1 MEHKIELQDLNFF
14 TKIINGELVSFKRG
28 SDEFIHQKGNK
39 GWRNSDDEM
48 FPIIG
53 PTSKNNFI
61 VTTKKGEAVLDQHGL
76 LRELEYS
83 LISSDKNSAFFTKS
97 YKKNTLIKNSK
108 FPKKSHKEYLFWTYD
123 FIFKKKFILKKNT
136 LKIDFI
142 VESEKGMP
150 FMLGYHPA
158 FLLSGSGMD
167 TLKTTS
173 EEIKLNDVLIAGAS
187 AYPVLNKN
195 KIILNSVDKSSLE
208 ISTTGFH
215 NFMLW
220 TEVNN
225 MICIEPV
232 TQYTS
237 FVDHK
242 NLDKNMQ
249 LSEGK
254 NNFSIEIKIL

>member
-123 FIFKKKFILKKNT
+123 FIFKKKFILKKKYFKNRFYCRVRKRNAFYVGVSSCLFT
-136 LKIDFI
+136 FW
-142 VESEKGMP
+142 
-150 FMLGYHPA
+150 FRNGY
-158 FLLSGSGMD
+158 F
-167 TLKTTS
+167 
-173 EEIKLNDVLIAGAS
+173 
-187 AYPVLNKN
+187 
-195 KIILNSVDKSSLE
+195 
-208 ISTTGFH
+208 
-215 NFMLW
+215 
-220 TEVNN
+220 
-225 MICIEPV
+225 
-232 TQYTS
+232 
-237 FVDHK
+237 
-242 NLDKNMQ
+242 
-249 LSEGK
+249 K
-254 NNFSIEIKIL
+254 NNK

>member
-1 MEHKIELQDLNFF
+1 MKHKIELQDASFF
-14 TKIINGELVSFKRG
+14 TKIVNGELVSFKKDE
-28 SDEFIHQKGNK
+28 DEFIHQKGNK

-53 PTSKNNFI
+53 PTSKNDFI
-61 VTTKKGEAVLDQHGL
+61 VSTKKGDAILDQHGL

-83 LISSDKNSAFFTKS
+83 LVSSDKNSVCFTKI

-108 FPKKSHKEYLFWTYD
+108 FPKKSSKEHVFWTYD
-123 FIFKKKFILKKNT
+123 FIFKKKFTLKNNV

-142 VESEKGMP
+142 IESEKGMP

-158 FLLSGSGMD
+158 FLLSGSGVE
-167 TLKTTS
+167 TLNTAS
-173 EEIKLNDVLIAGAS
+173 EKINLEDVLSVGAN
-187 AYPVLNKN
+187 AYPVLNTN
-195 KIILNSVDKSSLE
+195 KIVLNTVDRGNVE

-225 MICIEPV
+225 MICIEPI
-232 TQYTS
+232 THYTS
-237 FVDHK
+237 FIDHK
-242 NLDKNMQ
+242 HLGKNMQ

-254 NNFSIEIKIL
+254 NSFSVEIKIL